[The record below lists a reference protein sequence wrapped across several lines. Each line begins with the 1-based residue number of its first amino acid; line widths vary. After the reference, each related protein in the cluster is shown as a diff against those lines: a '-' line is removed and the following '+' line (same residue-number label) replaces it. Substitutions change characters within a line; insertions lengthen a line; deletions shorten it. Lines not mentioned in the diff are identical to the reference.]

1 MIAFC
6 CMKRTL
12 KPGRR
17 RELRRRAV
25 AALLIACLLPL
36 GTALAQSELQVFE
49 KDRLVIETAAG
60 ARHEFQIELATTWA
74 QRAQGLMYRRALAS
88 DAGMLFIYPRDDVIT
103 MWMKNTLIPL
113 DMLFIDRRGRIASV
127 AEWAVPLSLA
137 VISSGVPV
145 RAVLEVNA
153 GTVARLGLKP
163 GDRVL
168 YRAFGT

>member
-1 MIAFC
+1 MIDFRST
-6 CMKRTL
+6 KRVL
-12 KPGRR
+12 SGRNR
-17 RELRRRAV
+17 PHLRRRVV
-25 AALLIACLLPL
+25 AALLVLWLLPL
-36 GTALAQSELQVFE
+36 GSALAQSELQVFE
-49 KDRLVIETAAG
+49 RDRLVIETAAG
-60 ARHEFQIELATTWA
+60 ARHDFQIELATTWA
-74 QRAQGLMYRRALAS
+74 QRAQGLMYRRALAA

-113 DMLFIDRRGRIASV
+113 DMLFIDRRGRIATV

-163 GDRVL
+163 GDRVF
-168 YRAFGT
+168 YRAFGS